1 MKRIGVDVGGTFTD
15 LIYVDDEAG
24 TIRVHK
30 LPTTPDDP
38 SQGTIQGV
46 KELAEE
52 AGADPST
59 LDQVFHGTTIATNI
73 VIEHTGAKVGML
85 TTEGYRDILHIARHK
100 KPLNFSNYQDLPWQ
114 AFPVVRRR
122 YRLTVPERITGDGS
136 ILVPLDEER
145 AREQVRALKEAG
157 VEAVCVCF
165 LFSFLNPEHERRV
178 AEIVREEFPEA
189 FLSVSSEVIPQY
201 REYERFSTV
210 GLNAYVGPK
219 VASYVANLGK
229 ELEALGVRSG
239 LHLMTSA
246 SGVATSEAAIER
258 PVNLLMSGP
267 VAGVVGGI
275 WAGKQAGY
283 DNVITLDVGG
293 TSADIGLAQEGRLR
307 MKHLLDT
314 KVGPY
319 QAMIPMADVDTIGAG
334 GGSIAYVDAG
344 GIFRVGPRSAG
355 AVPGPAAYG
364 RGGTEAT
371 ATDAMVNLGW
381 LLPEAF
387 LGGGM
392 SLDREK
398 ARAAFA
404 DGPAEALGMSVE
416 EASMGAVQILSHSMV
431 QSIEE
436 NSVRKGFDPRD
447 FALVAE
453 GGAGPL
459 FAVPIAIEV
468 GTPHV
473 VVPPYPGIC
482 AAMGLVATDMVYE
495 YAATTYQK
503 LSTLDAASLQSR
515 FEELEA
521 QASEQL
527 AADGIE
533 TDRVVVQRIVEARYL
548 GQGYELRVDVGSGTI
563 DDAWVE
569 KLRADFH
576 DIHEREYSRRFEDSD
591 IEVPNIRVRGIG
603 LMPELVTP
611 EVEAGGESADDALR
625 HEADAWFLVEGS
637 LEQVPTRYY
646 DREALRAGNRLSGPA
661 IVNQYDSTTVIPP
674 GIDAH
679 VDRFGNIVIE
689 VGASAQAR
697 AIASVSATHRVR
709 HDEPGGVSVSS
720 VEYELGK
727 HPGPPELERVDVDPI
742 TMRVLGGAFHAIA
755 KEMSGVLFRMSYSS
769 IIRESEDLGAGIF
782 DAQGRELC
790 ESDSTPMHIGSLPW
804 YIRGFMRHLEGK
816 LVEGDVIIHNHP
828 YFGASHSPDIAVA
841 VPIFWEDELMGFA
854 AVTAHVLDVG
864 GSFPGIN
871 ADAFDVY
878 AEAKIY
884 DGLRWYQAGEL
895 NEDLDKMIFDN
906 VRTET
911 MNRGDMNAMMAACQ
925 LGRDRM
931 LRLYQRYGVDTV
943 MSAAYDWMDYSERM
957 LREQIRALPGRR
969 VQGADG
975 LARRRRAEPRR
986 AASRRDEGDRRGRR
1000 DHDRPDGLERGGA
1013 DRLQRPVR
1021 GVAPRRAP
1029 TTPSAR
1035 SCSTR

>member
-24 TIRVHK
+24 VIRVHK

-38 SQGTIQGV
+38 SQGTIQGL
-46 KELAEE
+46 KELAAA
-52 AGADPST
+52 AGAEPSS

-73 VIEHTGAKVGML
+73 VIEHTGARVGML

-114 AFPVVRRR
+114 AYPVVRRR
-122 YRLTVPERITGDGS
+122 DRLTVPERVTGDGAV
-136 ILVPLDEER
+136 LVPLDEER

-165 LFSFLNPEHERRV
+165 LFSFLNPDHERRV

-189 FLSVSSEVIPQY
+189 FLSVSSEVLPQY

-219 VASYVANLGK
+219 VASYVARLGE

-246 SGVATSEAAIER
+246 SGVATSEAAIRR

-319 QAMIPMADVDTIGAG
+319 QAMIPMVDVDTIGAG

-344 GIFRVGPRSAG
+344 GIYRVGPRSAG

-364 RGGTEAT
+364 RGGTQAT
-371 ATDAMVNLGW
+371 ATDALVNLGW

-392 SLDREK
+392 SLDAEK

-404 DGPAEALGMSVE
+404 DGPAAALGMSVE
-416 EASMGAVQILSHSMV
+416 EASMGAVQILTHSMV

-453 GGAGPL
+453 GGAGPV
-459 FAVPIAIEV
+459 FAVPIALEV
-468 GTPHV
+468 GTPNV
-473 VVPPYPGIC
+473 VVPPHPGIA

-495 YAATTYQK
+495 YGATTYQR
-503 LSTLDAASLQSR
+503 LSKLDAASLQSR

-521 QASEQL
+521 LAAAQL
-527 AADGIE
+527 ADDGIE
-533 TDRVVVQRIVEARYL
+533 ADRIVIQRIAEARYL
-548 GQGYELRVDVGSGTI
+548 GQGYELRVDVGSGAI
-563 DDAWVE
+563 DEAWVE
-569 KLRADFH
+569 RLRADFH
-576 DIHEREYSRRFEDSD
+576 DIHEREYSRRFEESD

-603 LMPELVTP
+603 LMPELSTP
-611 EVEAGGESADDALR
+611 EVQSGDASADHALR
-625 HEADAWFLVEGS
+625 HEGEAWFLVEGS

-646 DREALRAGNRLSGPA
+646 DREALEAGNRLVGPA

-674 GIDAH
+674 GVEAH

-689 VGASAQAR
+689 VG
-697 AIASVSATHRVR
+697 VSAGVR
-709 HDEPGGVSVSS
+709 
-720 VEYELGK
+720 
-727 HPGPPELERVDVDPI
+727 
-742 TMRVLGGAFHAIA
+742 
-755 KEMSGVLFRMSYSS
+755 
-769 IIRESEDLGAGIF
+769 AG
-782 DAQGRELC
+782 
-790 ESDSTPMHIGSLPW
+790 S
-804 YIRGFMRHLEGK
+804 
-816 LVEGDVIIHNHP
+816 
-828 YFGASHSPDIAVA
+828 
-841 VPIFWEDELMGFA
+841 A
-854 AVTAHVLDVG
+854 ATVTA
-864 GSFPGIN
+864 S
-871 ADAFDVY
+871 
-878 AEAKIY
+878 E
-884 DGLRWYQAGEL
+884 
-895 NEDLDKMIFDN
+895 
-906 VRTET
+906 
-911 MNRGDMNAMMAACQ
+911 
-925 LGRDRM
+925 
-931 LRLYQRYGVDTV
+931 GV
-943 MSAAYDWMDYSERM
+943 
-957 LREQIRALPGRR
+957 
-969 VQGADG
+969 
-975 LARRRRAEPRR
+975 
-986 AASRRDEGDRRGRR
+986 
-1000 DHDRPDGLERGGA
+1000 
-1013 DRLQRPVR
+1013 
-1021 GVAPRRAP
+1021 
-1029 TTPSAR
+1029 
-1035 SCSTR
+1035 